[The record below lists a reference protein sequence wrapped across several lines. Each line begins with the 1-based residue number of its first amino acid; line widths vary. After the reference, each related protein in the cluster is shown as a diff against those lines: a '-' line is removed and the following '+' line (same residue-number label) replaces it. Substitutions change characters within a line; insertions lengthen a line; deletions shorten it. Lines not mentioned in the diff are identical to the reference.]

1 MGLFDRL
8 FGRRRK
14 KKMMS
19 FGAVYAGP
27 EYFGVK
33 TPETPGEGEPY
44 PSNLAGMDAPAVQPS
59 DGTSSG
65 STPTDVGGENGK
77 QADDERKE

>member
-8 FGRRRK
+8 FDRRRK
-14 KKMMS
+14 KKMRA

-33 TPETPGEGEPY
+33 PETAPGGEEPY
-44 PSNLAGMDAPAVQPS
+44 PSSFAGKDAPAVQPS
-59 DGTSSG
+59 DKPSSDGTS
-65 STPTDVGGENGK
+65 VGDAPENGK
-77 QADDERKE
+77 RADDEQ